1 MAATEATPSSEGWTQ
16 FQSYL
21 PRGWRELAYEMGVVR
36 DDWPAHMNVKF
47 TSPEPLLRTVFY
59 YVAEG
64 CSMEQTV
71 VTMAAKGVVDITK
84 AALHFRLGTLG
95 AYMAALL
102 ERLTQELGTP
112 EKLRR
117 LCHGYEVKVLDGTSV
132 QRPGA
137 KGTTAR
143 VHYALDLATLRLED
157 VRVTD
162 ASGGETLV
170 QFTVKSG
177 QLWLLDRGYSN
188 AANLRHALNHG
199 ADILARYNRGA
210 LPLFT
215 GKGKPFA
222 LREKLSSLTQ
232 AMQKKQFTSLYA
244 EDYEGRRMP
253 VRLCAM
259 RLDDGSAEHARKRLR
274 RELGE
279 ELTDDQAFFC
289 HFVLVVTTVPEDRMS
304 LEEVLELYRMRWQVE
319 LYIKRDKSLGE
330 LDELPCSKPET
341 IETWLYTKLVLT
353 QLVQKMAAETAAF
366 FPLSQELPAVA

>member
-1 MAATEATPSSEGWTQ
+1 MAAPEATPSSDGWTE
-16 FQSYL
+16 FQSFL
-21 PRGWRELAYEMGVVR
+21 PTSWRELAYEMGVVR
-36 DDWPAHMNVKF
+36 EDWPAHMNVKF

-71 VTMAAKGVVDITK
+71 AIMAAKGVVDITK

-102 ERLTQELGTP
+102 ELLTRELGTP

-117 LCHGYEVKVLDGTSV
+117 LCRGYDVKVLDASTV

-137 KGTTAR
+137 KGITAR
-143 VHYALDLATLRLED
+143 VHYALDLSTLRLES

-170 QFTVKSG
+170 RFTVRPG
-177 QLWLLDRGYSN
+177 QLWLVDRGYSN

-199 ADILARYNRGA
+199 ADVLARYNRGA

-215 GKGKPFA
+215 GQGRPFA
-222 LREKLSSLTQ
+222 LRDRLASLTKP
-232 AMQKKQFTSLYA
+232 MQSKQFTSLYA
-244 EDYEGRRMP
+244 EDSEGRRMP
-253 VRLCAM
+253 VRLCVM
-259 RLDDGSAEHARKRLR
+259 RLDDESAAHARKRLR

-279 ELTDDQAFFC
+279 ELTEEQAFYCSF
-289 HFVLVVTTVPEDRMS
+289 LLLVTTVPEERMS
-304 LEEVLELYRMRWQVE
+304 LAEVLELYRMRWQVE
-319 LYIKRDKSLGE
+319 LYIKRDKSIGE

-353 QLVQKMAAETAAF
+353 QLVQKMAAEQAAF
-366 FPLSQELPAVA
+366 SPLGAELPALA